1 MDYRHSSKGKK
12 HLRLSAKGKNLSAKI
27 ATLLQSRFHLRISTY
42 KGSHFISEIAKIQ
55 VQGKDRNNQ
64 EVTLDL
70 IGKFGKADKDVRTR
84 LPIKEFFE
92 HEIFVYEYILPHF
105 EKLQVE
111 KNVCNKFKSYAGFCA
126 ASQEDCKETIILENM
141 IVKEFQV
148 CKRDVALD
156 YNHALLLIKEIGRLH
171 ALSFAIRDQY
181 PQIFKKIL
189 STLKEVEFND
199 QCCSHNRNLLHAV
212 FPQCINSLHAIKD
225 KIALQQYKKLE
236 KVFFEKT
243 QKSVDRKSSEPYA
256 VVTHCDVWTS
266 NLLYKYNELNLPS
279 EVCLVDWQ
287 LVKISSPVSDIS
299 QIMFVCIDKETRD
312 KHYQELINEYY
323 TSFSS
328 FLRELGSDPDIMFP
342 MNVLQEHLQKF
353 SVHGLYIAVRM
364 ISLTSISE
372 NDTPDFVE
380 KDALKTI
387 TNAKKNVTVFNKRMR
402 DILLDYVMYGYELF
416 DKE

>member
-1 MDYRHSSKGKK
+1 MSDHHSQIEECVKK
-12 HLRLSAKGKNLSAKI
+12 FLDNTNVSQYEINI
-27 ATLLQSRFHLRISTY
+27 IFDTD

-64 EVTLDL
+64 GVTLDL
-70 IGKFGKADKDVRTR
+70 IGKFAKADKDVRTR

-111 KNVCNKFKSYAGFCA
+111 KNVRNKFKSYAGFCA

-181 PQIFKKIL
+181 PHIFKKIL

-212 FPQCINSLHAIKD
+212 FPQCINSLHAIQD

-380 KDALKTI
+380 KDALQTI
-387 TNAKKNVTVFNKRMR
+387 INAKKNLTVFNKRMR